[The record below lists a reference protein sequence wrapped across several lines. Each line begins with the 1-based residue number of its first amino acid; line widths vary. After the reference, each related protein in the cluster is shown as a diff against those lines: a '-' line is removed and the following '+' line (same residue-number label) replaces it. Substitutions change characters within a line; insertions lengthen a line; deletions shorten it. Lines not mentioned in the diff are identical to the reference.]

1 MSAFSSSVQYF
12 RSPSVRSRIPAVVL
26 APLAYLA
33 QGGQQSTNEQF
44 GYLIDRLLM
53 SARPRLVSC
62 PRIGEIDR
70 LDCSVVPRRGDA

>member
-1 MSAFSSSVQYF
+1 M
-12 RSPSVRSRIPAVVL
+12 RSRESITA
-26 APLAYLA
+26 A

-53 SARPRLVSC
+53 SAGPRLVDC
-62 PRIGEIDR
+62 PKMGEIDR